1 MQQEWFKNWFDTDYY
16 HELYK
21 DRDHT
26 EASLFIDK
34 LVKKLNPPSNS
45 NMLDIGCGKGRHA
58 IQLANLGFDVTGID
72 LSKAS
77 IEEALRQEKDNLHF
91 YQHDM
96 REIFWINYFDYAFNL
111 FTSFGYF
118 NTKRENNNA
127 IQSIGQSLKKDG
139 KLVVDYLNV
148 HFTEQNMVHQSKELI
163 NNVEYT
169 ITRWHDEQKFY
180 KKILIEDPALTEA
193 IAFTEVVSKFTLADF
208 DAMLLPHQLQI
219 KNIFGDYQLNSFDAN
234 NSPRL
239 IFVAEKT
246 T

>member
-1 MQQEWFKNWFDTDYY
+1 MQDEWFKNWFDTTYY

-21 DRDHT
+21 NRDNT

-34 LVKKLNPPSNS
+34 LVKKLNPATDSK
-45 NMLDIGCGKGRHA
+45 MLDIGCGKGRHA

-77 IEEALRQEKDNLHF
+77 IEEALKQEKDNLHF

-127 IQSIGQSLKKDG
+127 IQSIAQSLKKGG
-139 KLVVDYLNV
+139 KLVIDYLNV
-148 HFTEQNMVHQSKELI
+148 HFTEQNMVHQGKELI

-169 ITRWHDEQKFY
+169 ITRWHDEKKFY
-180 KKILIEDPALTEA
+180 KKILIEDPALKEA

-208 DAMLLPHQLQI
+208 EAMLLPHQLKI
-219 KNIFGDYQLNSFDAN
+219 KDVFGDYQLNSFEEQK
-234 NSPRL
+234 SPRL

>member
-1 MQQEWFKNWFDTDYY
+1 MQEEWFKNWFDTDYY

-148 HFTEQNMVHQSKELI
+148 HYTEQNMVHQSKELI
-163 NNVEYT
+163 NNVDYT
-169 ITRWHDEQKFY
+169 ITRWHDEKKFY

>member
-1 MQQEWFKNWFDTDYY
+1 MQEEWFKNWFDTAYY

-21 DRDHT
+21 NRDT
-26 EASLFIDK
+26 SEASLFIDK
-34 LVKKLNPPSNS
+34 LVKKLNPAADS

-77 IEEALRQEKDNLHF
+77 IEEALKQEKDNLHF

-127 IQSIGQSLKKDG
+127 IQSIAQSLKTGG

-148 HFTEQNMVHQSKELI
+148 HFTEQNMVHESKELI
-163 NNVEYT
+163 NNAAYT

-208 DAMLLPHQLQI
+208 EALLLPHQLKI
-219 KNIFGDYQLNSFDAN
+219 KDVFGDYQLNSFDEQK
-234 NSPRL
+234 SPRL

>member
-1 MQQEWFKNWFDTDYY
+1 MQEEWFKNWFDTAYY
-16 HELYK
+16 HQLYK
-21 DRDHT
+21 NRDT
-26 EASLFIDK
+26 NEASLFIDT
-34 LVKKLNPPSNS
+34 LVKKLNPTKESI
-45 NMLDIGCGKGRHA
+45 MLDIGCGKGRHA
-58 IQLANLGFDVTGID
+58 IQLANLGFNVTGID

-77 IEEALRQEKDNLHF
+77 IEEALKQEKDNLHF

-127 IQSIGQSLKKDG
+127 IQSIAQSLKNGG
-139 KLVVDYLNV
+139 KLIVDYLNV
-148 HFTEQNMVHQSKELI
+148 HFTEQNMIHESNELI
-163 NNVEYT
+163 NNVAYT
-169 ITRWHDEQKFY
+169 ITRWHDEHKFY
-180 KKILIEDPALTEA
+180 KKILIEDLALTEA

-208 DAMLLPHQLQI
+208 EAMLLPHQMKI
-219 KNIFGDYQLNSFDAN
+219 KNVFGDFQLNSFDEN

-246 T
+246 V

>member
-1 MQQEWFKNWFDTDYY
+1 MQEEWFKNWFDTAYY

-21 DRDHT
+21 NRDNN

-34 LVKKLNPPSNS
+34 LVNKLNPTSNS

-77 IEEALRQEKDNLHF
+77 IEEALKQEKDNLHF

-127 IQSIGQSLKKDG
+127 VQSIAQSLKNGG

-148 HFTEQNMVHQSKELI
+148 HFTEQNMVHQGKELI

-169 ITRWHDEQKFY
+169 ITRWHDEHKFY
-180 KKILIEDPALTEA
+180 KKILIEDPALSEA

-208 DAMLLPHQLQI
+208 DAMLFPHQLKI
-219 KNIFGDYQLNSFDAN
+219 KDVFGDYQLNSFDEQK
-234 NSPRL
+234 SPRL
-239 IFVAEKT
+239 IFVAEKMA
-246 T
+246 

>member
-1 MQQEWFKNWFDTDYY
+1 MQEEWFKNWFDTAYY
-16 HELYK
+16 HQLYK
-21 DRDHT
+21 NRDT
-26 EASLFIDK
+26 AEASLFIDT
-34 LVKKLNPPSNS
+34 LVKKLNPTKDSK
-45 NMLDIGCGKGRHA
+45 MLDIGCGKGRHA

-72 LSKAS
+72 LSNAS
-77 IEEALRQEKDNLHF
+77 IEEALKQEKDNLHF

-127 IQSIGQSLKKDG
+127 IQSIAQSVKNGG
-139 KLVVDYLNV
+139 KLIVDYLNV
-148 HFTEQNMVHQSKELI
+148 HFTEQNMVDESKELI
-163 NNVEYT
+163 NNVEYN

-180 KKILIEDPALTEA
+180 KKILIKDSALTES

-208 DAMLLPHQLQI
+208 EEMLLPHQMKI
-219 KNIFGDYQLNSFDAN
+219 INVFGDYQLNNFDEN

-246 T
+246 A

>member
-1 MQQEWFKNWFDTDYY
+1 MQEEWFKNWFDTTYY

-21 DRDHT
+21 NRDNN

-34 LVKKLNPPSNS
+34 LVKKIKPPSNS

-77 IEEALRQEKDNLHF
+77 IEEALKQEKENLHF

-118 NTKRENNNA
+118 NSKRENNNA
-127 IQSIGQSLKKDG
+127 IQSIAQSLKNGG

-148 HFTEQNMVHQSKELI
+148 HFTEQNMVHQGKELI

-169 ITRWHDEQKFY
+169 ITRWHDEHKFY
-180 KKILIEDPALTEA
+180 KKIRTRVHKLYTTSFFLGSIVYKYVDRFCTQSVFFWKHRVHKLSTNSIFLETSW
-193 IAFTEVVSKFTLADF
+193 TGVVHT
-208 DAMLLPHQLQI
+208 P
-219 KNIFGDYQLNSFDAN
+219 
-234 NSPRL
+234 
-239 IFVAEKT
+239 
-246 T
+246 

>member
-1 MQQEWFKNWFDTDYY
+1 MQEEWFKNWFDTAYY

-21 DRDHT
+21 NRDTT

-34 LVKKLNPPSNS
+34 LIKKLNPPSNS

-77 IEEALRQEKDNLHF
+77 IEEALQQEKDNLHF

-127 IQSIGQSLKKDG
+127 IQSIAQSIKNGG
-139 KLVVDYLNV
+139 KLIVDYLNV
-148 HFTEQNMVHQSKELI
+148 HFTEQNMVHESKELI
-163 NNVEYT
+163 NNVDYT
-169 ITRWHDEQKFY
+169 ITRWYDEQKFY
-180 KKILIEDPALTEA
+180 KKILIEDPALDEA

-208 DAMLLPHQLQI
+208 EAMLLPHQMKI
-219 KNIFGDYQLNSFDAN
+219 KNVFGDYQLNNFDEN

-246 T
+246 A